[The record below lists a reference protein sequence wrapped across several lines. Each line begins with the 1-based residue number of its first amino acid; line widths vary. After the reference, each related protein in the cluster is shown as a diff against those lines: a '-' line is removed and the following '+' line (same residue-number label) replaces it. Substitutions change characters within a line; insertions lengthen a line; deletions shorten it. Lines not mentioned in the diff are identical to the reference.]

1 MITLLTRVVSLY
13 PMKLK
18 SDMWNAEVDFDLA
31 AFHSMV
37 RDLKRSLKQLIE
49 ACLAYLLLEDVKRV
63 KLVPPDA
70 MAAQRES
77 SKAAP
82 TALFPTFTLTRCCT
96 GIVLKHILSNNISD
110 GDLKTNLKKNFPC
123 CADATRDIAFA
134 VGFWKQVM
142 RCVEHIAEPLEAQSL
157 LEDMREADRYLD
169 KRMAEYPQSLHL

>member
-1 MITLLTRVVSLY
+1 
-13 PMKLK
+13 MKLK

-63 KLVPPDA
+63 KMVPPDA

-77 SKAAP
+77 SKAPP
-82 TALFPTFTLTRCCT
+82 TALFPTFTVTRCCT
-96 GIVLKHILSNNISD
+96 GIVLKHILSNKIPDNE
-110 GDLKTNLKKNFPC
+110 LKQNLKKNFPC
-123 CADATRDIAFA
+123 CSDATKDIGLA
-134 VGFWKQVM
+134 VAFWKEVM

-169 KRMAEYPQSLHL
+169 QRMADYPQVWG